1 MAIFL
6 IDCMLAFFEVA
17 KVVFYFK
24 RMNKLA
30 LIY

>member
-1 MAIFL
+1 
-6 IDCMLAFFEVA
+6 MLAFFEVA

-24 RMNKLA
+24 RLDKLA

>member
-1 MAIFL
+1 
-6 IDCMLAFFEVA
+6 MLAFFEVA